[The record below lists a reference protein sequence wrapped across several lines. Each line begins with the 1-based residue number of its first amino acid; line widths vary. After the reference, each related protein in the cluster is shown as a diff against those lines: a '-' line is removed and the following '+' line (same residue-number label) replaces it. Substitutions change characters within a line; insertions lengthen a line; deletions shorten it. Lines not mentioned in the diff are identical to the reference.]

1 MGWAAPGLAQ
11 AVSDPLLGGRLVL
24 MPRRVRFYYAYC
36 REEGV
41 DEDHYSDREQANM
54 VPRATEQFSLH
65 KGTIMRNF
73 RTLIAATSVAL
84 SSAMAA
90 YAQNQ
95 NPLPLATDVLVRY
108 GDDVEG
114 WTVFANQT
122 RGGCL
127 IVRTDGPNAVQMG
140 VTANQEVGYLG
151 VFTKADIGLQ
161 NGGTSDIF
169 VSIANH
175 LYKGV
180 ATSTTSGELKGGY
193 SGGYIL
199 TDDPNFK
206 RDVAKQYEMI
216 VFPETTGTFV
226 VDLKGTFKAMA
237 AGRKCLKQ

>member
-54 VPRATEQFSLH
+54 VPTATEQFSLH
-65 KGTIMRNF
+65 TRGISMRNF
-73 RTLIAATSVAL
+73 MTLIAATSVAL

-95 NPLPLATDVLVRY
+95 NPLPKASDVLVRY
-108 GDDVEG
+108 GDDIEG
-114 WTVFANQT
+114 WTVYANQT
-122 RGGCL
+122 RGDCL
-127 IVRTDGPNAVQMG
+127 IVRHDGPSSVQMG

-151 VFTKADIGLQ
+151 VFTKADIGLK
-161 NGGTSDIF
+161 NGNTSDIF
-169 VSIANH
+169 VSIDGH

-180 ATSTTSGELKGGY
+180 ATSTSGELKGGY

-206 RDVAKQYEMI
+206 RDVAKKYEMI
-216 VFPETTGTFV
+216 VFPETKGTFV

-237 AGRKCLKQ
+237 AGRKCLKH